1 MSVPRIRLIDYTWFK
16 HMTEFKDG
24 DRVRFINDI
33 EQRMIGTVRAIHKG
47 HFVVMVEWDDPN
59 IVTYPYYD
67 AIYLVETND

>member
-1 MSVPRIRLIDYTWFK
+1 
-16 HMTEFKDG
+16 MTEFKDG

-59 IVTYPYYD
+59 IVTYHYYD
-67 AIYLVETND
+67 AICLDENKDEQ